1 MKNEKAKL
9 IDANGAHRE
18 YCVTRAWLRSM
29 FENGR
34 IRRGET
40 LGVDAHGRPY
50 VRYLYNVEDIEKV
63 LSTEGA
69 AKNSCW

>member
-1 MKNEKAKL
+1 MGSEKAKL

-40 LGVDAHGRPY
+40 HGVDAHGRPY

-63 LSTEGA
+63 LATEVE
-69 AKNSCW
+69 AKDQRW